1 MNVASTIKDK
11 MNEYDVGN
19 KIVTIGGAAV
29 SAIAYTGGKIIEKG
43 SEAINSETAQNLA
56 SKVGEGLSNIKNK
69 ITGNNDTAFG
79 GNKKYISDSKYSS
92 TSSDSYYNNY

>member
-92 TSSDSYYNNY
+92 TSSDNYYDNY